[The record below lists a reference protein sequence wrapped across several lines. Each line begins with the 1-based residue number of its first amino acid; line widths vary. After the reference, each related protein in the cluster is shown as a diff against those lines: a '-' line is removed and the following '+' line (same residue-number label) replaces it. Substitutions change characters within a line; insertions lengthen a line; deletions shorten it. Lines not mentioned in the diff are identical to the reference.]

1 MDAITENILDV
12 TDKLLETSQ
21 QVVIKSND
29 KYNTSSTFLRILDAV
44 ALYIASNSTGQQ
56 KVFRKQ
62 NIALAIQNKS
72 KSFTL
77 VAKDESNLLDIQ
89 SVDGEVLNQTSAAK
103 LFIPQSLLKKA
114 DRSQVYSYVYR
125 SGLLFSQP
133 FGNNTLH
140 SIIISASVP
149 GRKISN
155 LVDPVV
161 ITFQN
166 KNQFKPR
173 KNQISTC
180 QFWLPEEKGN

>member
-1 MDAITENILDV
+1 MDV

-21 QVVIKSND
+21 QVVVKSND
-29 KYNTSSTFLRILDAV
+29 EYNTSSTFLRILDSV
-44 ALYIASNSTGQQ
+44 ALYLMSHSTSQQ

-77 VAKDESNLLDIQ
+77 VAKDESPLLDIQ
-89 SVDGEVLNQTSAAK
+89 SVDGDVMNQTSVAK

-114 DRSQVYSYVYR
+114 NRTQVYSYVYR
-125 SGLLFSQP
+125 SGLLFLQP
-133 FGNNTLH
+133 FENKTLQ

-149 GRKISN
+149 EKKISN

-161 ITFQN
+161 VTFQN
-166 KNQFKPR
+166 KNPLEPR
-173 KNQISTC
+173 KNLVSTC
-180 QFWLPEEKGN
+180 QFWVPEKKGN

>member
-21 QVVIKSND
+21 QVVIKSDD

-44 ALYIASNSTGQQ
+44 GQYIASHSTGQQ

-89 SVDGEVLNQTSAAK
+89 SVDGDVVNQTSVAK

-114 DRSQVYSYVYR
+114 NRTQVYSYVYR

-133 FGNNTLH
+133 FENKTLQ
-140 SIIISASVP
+140 SIIISASIP
-149 GRKISN
+149 ERKISN

-166 KNQFKPR
+166 KNQFKQR
-173 KNQISTC
+173 NNRVSTC
-180 QFWLPEEKGN
+180 QFWVPEEKGN